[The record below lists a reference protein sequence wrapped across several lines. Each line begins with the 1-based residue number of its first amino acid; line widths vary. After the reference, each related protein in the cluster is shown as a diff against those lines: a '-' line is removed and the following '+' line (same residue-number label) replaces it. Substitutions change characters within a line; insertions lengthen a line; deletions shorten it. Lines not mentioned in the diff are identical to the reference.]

1 MLPSCDCSILLILFF
16 SFIKQYYEMLTKNPS
31 NLYRFYK
38 DESCMVHAESNDAM
52 ELCTGLERIKA
63 RIAELSLPEGVTVD
77 LKEGSVDAQKSE
89 NDSVFLMVTGRF
101 IHPNLDPRPFVQSF
115 VLASQVN
122 PASQSSG
129 PSYYVRNSVFRAIAP
144 EVQTRVIE
152 RVVEVPVE
160 IPVPAPVQTPT
171 QPAEPEPLKEEAPEI
186 DESAWSQPS
195 SAIVEQLETEPEREV
210 QSEDHGPPAPKS
222 FADMVRSWGQSAPSS
237 NSDRVQYNLD
247 KPSSV
252 KPAAVAADERK
263 ENVPIAAHQQPSRAI
278 FVNHVDATHKQA
290 DIESFFAK
298 FGQVVNVDLPPGR
311 GYAFVDFAEHE
322 SIQAVLAAHAKEPL
336 TLSGKALLIE
346 ERQAKGR
353 GAGKPRGDR
362 AEGRDRPERKQH
374 DRKMGDRKM
383 GEREGR
389 GKPAGDRKPTD
400 KASRRPGPPADDKSP
415 KN

>member
-1 MLPSCDCSILLILFF
+1 
-16 SFIKQYYEMLTKNPS
+16 
-31 NLYRFYK
+31 
-38 DESCMVHAESNDAM
+38 MVHAESNDAM
-52 ELCTGLERIKA
+52 EFCTGLERIKA

-77 LKEGSVDAQKSE
+77 LKEGTVDAQKSE

-101 IHPNLDPRPFVQSF
+101 IHPNFDPRPFVQSF

-122 PASQSSG
+122 PAASQSSG
-129 PSYYVRNSVFRAIAP
+129 ASYYVRNSVFRTIAP

-160 IPVPAPVQTPT
+160 IPAPAPAQAPAQTS
-171 QPAEPEPLKEEAPEI
+171 EPEPLKDEAPEI
-186 DESAWSQPS
+186 DENAWSQPS

-210 QSEDHGPPAPKS
+210 QSEDHGPPAPRS
-222 FADMVRSWGQSAPSS
+222 FADMVRSWGPPAPSS
-237 NSDRVQYNLD
+237 NSDRVQFNAD
-247 KPSSV
+247 KSSSV
-252 KPAAVAADERK
+252 KPIAVADERK
-263 ENVPIAAHQQPSRAI
+263 ENVPIAAHHQQPSRAI
-278 FVNHVDATHKQA
+278 FVNHVDAAHKQA
-290 DIESFFAK
+290 DIESFFSK

-362 AEGRDRPERKQH
+362 AEGRDRPERKQN
-374 DRKMGDRKM
+374 DRKMGDRKV

-389 GKPAGDRKPTD
+389 GKPAGDRKPID

>member
-1 MLPSCDCSILLILFF
+1 MCELFFKIIPVF

-38 DESCMVHAESNDAM
+38 DESCMVHAETNDAM
-52 ELCTGLERIKA
+52 EFCTGLERIKA

-89 NDSVFLMVTGRF
+89 NESVFLMVTGRF
-101 IHPNLDPRPFVQSF
+101 IHPNFEPRSFVQSF

-122 PASQSSG
+122 PAASQTSG
-129 PSYYVRNSVFRAIAP
+129 TSYYVRNSVFRTIAP

-160 IPVPAPVQTPT
+160 IPVPAPTLAPVHTS
-171 QPAEPEPLKEEAPEI
+171 EPEPPKEEAPEI
-186 DESAWSQPS
+186 DENVWSQPS

-210 QSEDHGPPAPKS
+210 QGEEPGPPAPRS
-222 FADMVRSWGQSAPSS
+222 FADMVRSWGPPAPSN
-237 NSDRVQYNLD
+237 NSDRVQYNLE
-247 KPSSV
+247 KQPSA
-252 KPAAVAADERK
+252 KPAVVADERK
-263 ENVPIAAHQQPSRAI
+263 ENVPMTAHHQPSRSI
-278 FVNHVDATHKQA
+278 FVNHVDAAHKQA
-290 DIESFFAK
+290 EIESFFSK
-298 FGQVVNVDLPPGR
+298 FGQVTNVDLPQGR
-311 GYAFVDFAEHE
+311 GYAFVEFADHE

-336 TLSGKALLIE
+336 TLSGKGLLIE

-362 AEGRDRPERKQH
+362 AEGRDRPDRKQT
-374 DRKMGDRKM
+374 DRKMGDRKI
-383 GEREGR
+383 GEREGGR

-400 KASRRPGPPADDKSP
+400 KANRRPGPPAEDKSP